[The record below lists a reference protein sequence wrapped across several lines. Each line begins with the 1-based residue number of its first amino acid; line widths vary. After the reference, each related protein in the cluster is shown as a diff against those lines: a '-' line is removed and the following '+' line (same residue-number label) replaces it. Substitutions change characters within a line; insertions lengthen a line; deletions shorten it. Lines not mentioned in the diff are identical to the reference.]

1 VAGLTLFVVYCPPFG
16 SARAADLLAFFPP
29 WAVVNGVAFVVVGR
43 LYWGRYYL
51 VGLAHFLLAVLMPL
65 RLDLSPLVYGAFVA
79 VCMAYGAWD
88 HYWAGRR
95 EKPQSKAEETH
106 R

>member
-1 VAGLTLFVVYCPPFG
+1 MVNG
-16 SARAADLLAFFPP
+16 LAFLI
-29 WAVVNGVAFVVVGR
+29 VGR

-65 RLDLSPLVYGAFVA
+65 RLDVAPLVYGAFVA

-88 HYWAGRR
+88 HYRAGRR
-95 EKPQSKAEETH
+95 GRPRAQASAAVELPPRHDGPQT
-106 R
+106 RN